1 MRLIYN
7 RKYQEIDGNISECQ
21 MGSRKKKGCKNNIF
35 VLNGIIFFYWELIR
49 LRLVFLF
56 DIGRVDC

>member
-35 VLNGIIFFYWELIR
+35 VLNGIIFFL
-49 LRLVFLF
+49 L
-56 DIGRVDC
+56 GVDTIEISVSF